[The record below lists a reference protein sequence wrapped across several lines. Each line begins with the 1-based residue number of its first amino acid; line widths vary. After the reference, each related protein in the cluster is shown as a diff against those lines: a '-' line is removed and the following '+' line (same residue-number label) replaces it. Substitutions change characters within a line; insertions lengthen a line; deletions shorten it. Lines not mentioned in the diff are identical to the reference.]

1 MNYMQDVGIVHR
13 DLKSANVL
21 LESVPI
27 NQTQSMLRGGFY
39 FLLFL
44 PVFLML
50 LFLSSSAVVCDF
62 GLARVTNAATTL
74 ENQKFKEIG
83 GFSPRYAAPE
93 VLASAALQMTS
104 DSEVDKK
111 SDVYS
116 FGIVLWELLT
126 RRIPWDGM
134 NREQIE
140 MNVRGGVRVNTLFC
154 VFVFVFLSITR
165 SFFFLFLLLSS
176 LFFFSPAHAAW

>member
-27 NQTQSMLRGGFY
+27 NQNQSMLRGGFC
-39 FLLFL
+39 FLLF
-44 PVFLML
+44 PL
-50 LFLSSSAVVCDF
+50 LFSFSYASFPLPSSAVVCDF

-74 ENQKFKEIG
+74 ENMKFREIG

-93 VLASAALQMTS
+93 VLVNAALMISSNAEIDQ
-104 DSEVDKK
+104 K

-116 FGIVLWELLT
+116 FAIIVWELLT
-126 RRIPWDGM
+126 RQIPWDGLT
-134 NREQIE
+134 REQIE
-140 MNVRGGVRVNTLFC
+140 ANVRTGVRV
-154 VFVFVFLSITR
+154 
-165 SFFFLFLLLSS
+165 SFFFSLS
-176 LFFFSPAHAAW
+176 